1 MLVTLELETLVSFLS
16 VARRPVTEEPV
27 VVVFAFVVVRSVC
40 EEERVVAVADLVAVE
55 VDLVAVDDDL
65 VAVDWRLSLDEE
77 AVDDEELELERDEV
91 VPVALRVAV
100 EPERTWA
107 WEMPPMSEMA
117 TAAARE
123 MPSIRFISILSKAMQ
138 YNKY

>member
-40 EEERVVAVADLVAVE
+40 EEERVVAVADLVAV
-55 VDLVAVDDDL
+55 
-65 VAVDWRLSLDEE
+65 
-77 AVDDEELELERDEV
+77 DDEELEPERDEV

>member
-1 MLVTLELETLVSFLS
+1 M
-16 VARRPVTEEPV
+16 

>member
-40 EEERVVAVADLVAVE
+40 EEERVVAVADLVAV
-55 VDLVAVDDDL
+55 
-65 VAVDWRLSLDEE
+65 DWRLSLDEE
-77 AVDDEELELERDEV
+77 AVDDEELEPERDEV

-123 MPSIRFISILSKAMQ
+123 MPSIRFISILSKVMQ